1 MPGKIKLK
9 NKKQHMIR
17 LKLIQNNSGIRL
29 VLSCMMALLLTSSR
43 LHAQEASTQ
52 KQQDTAKAMLVSHT
66 SNLYDQILSDPRNR
80 KHLELSKQGWIG
92 GPGANTFLRFGGFVQ
107 VNFIGDFQNTG
118 YKYGEFI
125 PSGIPIPTEETK
137 SGAFDIRT
145 TRITFETRTDTKK
158 GVVNTFIEMDFN
170 GETESGAIVPRLRQ
184 AYVAWLNTS
193 KRQSVLIGQATTTLT
208 DGNTWPESFDL
219 EGPNA
224 MLYLRQI
231 MVRYTVVL
239 SKSDAWSASIALEEP
254 QSEIQNGEGLEKLPD
269 LIFAL
274 NWKEK
279 WGNLRFGFL
288 SRQLVAESD
297 SGTGEASTFGYG
309 MAFSG
314 QLKVPYRN
322 DNFQFQ
328 FGGGRG
334 TGRYLQDLGSAP
346 EGQDGYYNEV
356 LESLTA
362 LEAFGGFIAYQHWWS
377 DVVRTNVTGGY
388 VNVNNLEIQGEDAL
402 NTTIYVMANTFYS
415 PFKRFDIGLE
425 YYYGQNKNK
434 VQNTGHANR
443 LMLGVKYSY

>member
-1 MPGKIKLK
+1 MF
-9 NKKQHMIR
+9 
-17 LKLIQNNSGIRL
+17 IQNIMRENINSGLLLSL
-29 VLSCMMALLLTSSR
+29 VLVGLLSTSS
-43 LHAQEASTQ
+43 LQAQEATAQ
-52 KQQDTAKAMLVSHT
+52 KQQDTAKAVSDT
-66 SNLYDQILSDPRNR
+66 SNLYDQIMSDPRNR
-80 KHLELSKQGWIG
+80 KHLELGEQGWFS
-92 GPGANTFLRFGGFVQ
+92 GPGDNTFLRFGGFVQ

-158 GVVNTFIEMDFN
+158 GVVSTFISMDFN
-170 GETESGAIVPRLRQ
+170 GETESGSIVPRLRQ
-184 AYVAWLNTS
+184 GYVAWLNST

-208 DGNTWPESFDL
+208 DGNTWPESFDM

-231 MVRYTVVL
+231 MVRYTFVL

-254 QSEIQNGEGLEKLPD
+254 NSEIQNGEGLEKLPD

-288 SRQLVAESD
+288 GRQLVAESD

-334 TGRYLQDLGSAP
+334 TGRYLQDLGSAS

-356 LESLTA
+356 SESLTA

-377 DVVRTNVTGGY
+377 EVVRTNVTGGY
-388 VNVNNLEIQGEDAL
+388 VDVNNLEIQGEDAL
-402 NTTIYVMANTFYS
+402 NATVYVMANTIYS

-425 YYYGQNKNK
+425 YYYGQSKNK
-434 VQNTGHANR
+434 IQDTGHANR

>member
-17 LKLIQNNSGIRL
+17 LKLIQKNSGIRL